1 MTCEWVIWVARRP
14 DDATRLVLSARA
26 SHEAGYGTLATMARD
41 DRKLGD
47 GTRAIHSGMPGGGD
61 GSPLVR
67 SPVFASTYHLTG
79 EPHGPYQYGRLTNP
93 TWTAWEAALGELEA
107 GEVVSFSS
115 GIAAVSAVLLSLLR
129 PGDVLVMADDCYYA
143 TRRLAQGI
151 LAEIGVEVRLMPS
164 VGLGAHL
171 DGAKLVWLESPSN
184 PKLDVSDIAALSTA
198 AHAVGAAVAVDN
210 TTATALGQ
218 QPLVLGADYSVA
230 SDTKALAGHSDLV
243 LGHVACHDAARAD
256 AIRTW
261 RSSTGGVPGVFEA
274 WLAHR
279 SLMTLDLRLAR
290 QGSNALALAQA
301 LATHDAVVS
310 VRYPWLPG
318 DPSYDVAVNQM
329 RRPGGL
335 VSFTLADEAVA
346 ERFLAALRI
355 VAVATSFG
363 GLHSTA
369 ERRARWGGDDVPG
382 GFIRF
387 SCGGEDTADL
397 VADVTQ
403 ALDAAGTP

>member
-1 MTCEWVIWVARRP
+1 MA
-14 DDATRLVLSARA
+14 
-26 SHEAGYGTLATMARD
+26 AGCGTLASMARD
-41 DRKLGD
+41 DRELGD
-47 GTRAIHSGMPGGGD
+47 GTRAIHAGTPKGD
-61 GSPLVR
+61 DGTPLGT

-93 TWTAWEAALGELEA
+93 TWSAWEAALGELEG

-115 GIAAVSAVLLSLLR
+115 GIAAVSAVLQSTLR

-151 LAEIGVEVRLMPS
+151 LAEIGVDVRLVPS
-164 VGLGAHL
+164 ANVGAHL
-171 DGAKLVWLESPSN
+171 AGAKLVWLESPSN
-184 PKLDVSDIAALSTA
+184 PKLDVRDIAALSRA
-198 AHAVGAAVAVDN
+198 AHAAGAALAVDN

-243 LGHVACHDAARAD
+243 LGHVACRDAGRAD
-256 AIRTW
+256 AIRSW

-290 QGSNALALAQA
+290 QGANALALAQV
-301 LATHDAVVS
+301 LATHQAVAS
-310 VRYPWLPG
+310 VRYPWLPA
-318 DPSYDVAVNQM
+318 DPSYDIAVAQM

-335 VSFTLADEAVA
+335 VSFTLANESVA
-346 ERFLAALRI
+346 EKFLAALQI

-369 ERRARWGGDDVPG
+369 ERRARWGGDDVPA

-387 SCGGEDTADL
+387 SCGGEDTVDL
-397 VADVTQ
+397 IADVTQ
-403 ALDAAGTP
+403 ALEAAAAP

>member
-1 MTCEWVIWVARRP
+1 M
-14 DDATRLVLSARA
+14 ATR
-26 SHEAGYGTLATMARD
+26 YGTLASMARD
-41 DRKLGD
+41 DRGLGD
-47 GTRAIHSGMPGGGD
+47 GTRAIHAGMPASED
-61 GSPLVR
+61 GTPLVT

-93 TWTAWEAALGELEA
+93 TWSAWETALGELEA
-107 GEVVSFSS
+107 GEAVSFAS
-115 GIAAVSAVLLSLLR
+115 GIAAVSAVLLSSLR
-129 PGDVLVMADDCYYA
+129 PRDVLVMADDCYYA
-143 TRRLAQGI
+143 TRRLARGV
-151 LAEIGVEVRLMPS
+151 LAEIGVEIRLVPAAD
-164 VGLGAHL
+164 LGTHL
-171 DGAKLVWLESPSN
+171 SGAKLVWVESPSN
-184 PKLDVSDIAALSTA
+184 PKLDVTDIAALSAA
-198 AHAVGAAVAVDN
+198 AHAAGASVAVDN
-210 TTATALGQ
+210 TTSTALGQ

-230 SDTKALAGHSDLV
+230 SDTKALTGHSDLV
-243 LGHVACHDAARAD
+243 LGHVACRDAGRAD

-261 RSSTGGVPGVFEA
+261 RSSTGAVPGVFEA

-279 SLMTLDLRLAR
+279 SLMTLDLRIAR
-290 QGSNALALAQA
+290 QAANALALAQA
-301 LATHDAVVS
+301 LAGHRAVAS

-318 DPSYDVAVNQM
+318 DPSYDVAVTQM

-335 VSFTLADEAVA
+335 VSFTLADESVA

-397 VADVTQ
+397 VADVAQ
-403 ALDAAGTP
+403 ALDAAGTL

>member
-1 MTCEWVIWVARRP
+1 MGYGRLTAMP
-14 DDATRLVLSARA
+14 DDRGDPA
-26 SHEAGYGTLATMARD
+26 
-41 DRKLGD
+41 LGD
-47 GTRAIHSGMPGGGD
+47 GTRAIHAGMPNRDD
-61 GSPLVR
+61 GTPLGI

-93 TWTAWEAALGELEA
+93 TWSAWEAALGELEV
-107 GEVVSFSS
+107 GEAVSFAS
-115 GIAAVSAVLLSLLR
+115 GIAAVSAVLLSSLR
-129 PGDVLVMADDCYYA
+129 AGDVLVMADDCYYA
-143 TRRLAQGI
+143 TRRLAQGV
-151 LAEIGVEVRLMPS
+151 LTEIGVQVRLVS
-164 VGLGAHL
+164 SARIGAHL
-171 DGAKLVWLESPSN
+171 SGAKLVWLETPSN
-184 PKLDVSDIAALSTA
+184 PTLDVSDIAALSAA
-198 AHAVGAAVAVDN
+198 AHTVGAAVAVDN
-210 TTATALGQ
+210 TTSTALGQ
-218 QPLVLGADYSVA
+218 QPLLLGADYSVA
-230 SDTKALAGHSDLV
+230 SDTKALTGHSDLV
-243 LGHVACHDAARAD
+243 LGHVACSDTGRAD

-261 RSSTGGVPGVFEA
+261 RSSTGAVPGVFEA

-290 QGSNALALAQA
+290 QGANALALAQA
-301 LATHDAVVS
+301 LATHRAVAS

-318 DPSYDVAVNQM
+318 DPSYDIAVAQM

-335 VSFTLADEAVA
+335 VSFTLADESVA

-355 VAVATSFG
+355 AAVATSFG

-397 VADVTQ
+397 IADVTQ
-403 ALDAAGTP
+403 ALDAAVA

>member
-1 MTCEWVIWVARRP
+1 V
-14 DDATRLVLSARA
+14 RA
-26 SHEAGYGTLATMARD
+26 GDSDGTACGTLATMARD
-41 DRKLGD
+41 DRELGD
-47 GTRAIHSGMPGGGD
+47 GTRAIHSGMPDSGD
-61 GSPLVR
+61 GSPLAR

-93 TWTAWEAALGELEA
+93 TWTAWEAALGELES
-107 GEVVSFSS
+107 GEAVSFAS
-115 GIAAVSAVLLSLLR
+115 GIAAVSAVLLSSLR
-129 PGDVLVMADDCYYA
+129 RGDVLVIADDCYYA
-143 TRRLAQGI
+143 TRRLAQGV
-151 LAEIGVEVRLMPS
+151 LAEIGVEVRLVPAADI
-164 VGLGAHL
+164 GRHL
-171 DGAKLVWLESPSN
+171 DGAKLVWLETPSN
-184 PKLDVSDIAALSTA
+184 PTLDVSDIAALSAA

-210 TTATALGQ
+210 TTSTALGQ

-230 SDTKALAGHSDLV
+230 SDTKALTGHSDLV
-243 LGHVACHDAARAD
+243 LGHVACRDAGRAD

-261 RSSTGGVPGVFEA
+261 RSSTGAIPGVFEA

-290 QGSNALALAQA
+290 QGMNALALAQA
-301 LATHDAVVS
+301 LATHPAVAS

-318 DPSYDVAVNQM
+318 DPSYDVAVAQM

-335 VSFTLADEAVA
+335 VSFTLADESFA
-346 ERFLAALRI
+346 ERFLAALKI
-355 VAVATSFG
+355 AAVATSFG

-369 ERRARWGGDDVPG
+369 ERRARWGGDDVPA

-387 SCGGEDTADL
+387 SCGGEDTVDL

-403 ALDAAGTP
+403 ALDAAGAT